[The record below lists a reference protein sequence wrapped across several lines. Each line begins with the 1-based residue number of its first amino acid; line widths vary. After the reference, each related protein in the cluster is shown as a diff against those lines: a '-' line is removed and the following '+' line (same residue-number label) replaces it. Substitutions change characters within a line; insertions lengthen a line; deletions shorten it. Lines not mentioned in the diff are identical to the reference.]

1 MSTLLNLLAAAPADP
16 GAAVKAAART
26 RGDAEAFSRLLGA
39 VSGDDSAEDREGEGS
54 PKQALAALLKDA
66 AAAEDEHHGAGA
78 ETEGL
83 RRAFLAAQ
91 HAGPRSGFAV
101 LETEETSTVLVAEPG
116 ALEALAEEIP
126 EAPAD
131 EDEEVPE
138 AESEDALQAEPD
150 ADPLVSDTQEGE
162 QSPALPTSSGLQ
174 EHQADDAAEAGSGVP
189 EAEEADDALEDEA
202 PEDAEDEA
210 EQAVDGV
217 EETAALE
224 TSPARTDRPPH
235 AAAADDEPAPEGMP
249 SAEEPAVAEDG
260 QAAEDPSVQ
269 TAEAP
274 AAKDDQP
281 EEGDLRPPGRRPE
294 PPRPGDAQSSSAPP
308 SSAQPGRQLAAA
320 APSAPAQ
327 QVSGADAAPAL
338 APQAQGTPAA
348 PAAGS
353 AGASSQPVP
362 QPLNAQLST
371 PVSQAAS
378 QLVSTGAGER
388 TMTIRVAPESL
399 GPVTVRAHMTSE
411 GLRIELFAPHEQGR
425 EALRGIVADLRR
437 DLAGMGV
444 STGASQVSISDQE
457 APAPSGSSQQGQQQ
471 RSADQQLMDAQA
483 QDREQLSR
491 RPGQDGPA
499 APEEALVEPEPE
511 AAPLPLEPDPSG
523 PRAQHIPGSLDLMV

>member
-83 RRAFLAAQ
+83 RRAFLAAL

-101 LETEETSTVLVAEPG
+101 LETEETSTVLVAEPE

-131 EDEEVPE
+131 EDEETPE
-138 AESEDALQAEPD
+138 AESEDALQADPD

-162 QSPALPTSSGLQ
+162 QSPALPTSSGSQ
-174 EHQADDAAEAGSGVP
+174 EQQADDAAEAGSGVP
-189 EAEEADDALEDEA
+189 EAEGADEVPGAEAADDA
-202 PEDAEDEA
+202 
-210 EQAVDGV
+210 EQADGA

-235 AAAADDEPAPEGMP
+235 AAAADDEPSPEGMP

-260 QAAEDPSVQ
+260 QTAEDPSVQ

-274 AAKDDQP
+274 AAKNGQP
-281 EEGDLRPPGRRPE
+281 EEGDLRPADRRPE
-294 PPRPGDAQSSSAPP
+294 SPRPGDAQSSSAPP
-308 SSAQPGRQLAAA
+308 SSAQPGSQQTGAAS
-320 APSAPAQ
+320 SAPTQ

-348 PAAGS
+348 HAAGS

-491 RPGQDGPA
+491 RPGDDAPA
-499 APEEALVEPEPE
+499 APEEALAEPEPE